1 MTRVSAIERNAK
13 TEGKIS
19 FEVSRVVADEMSAV
33 FVRDARFDL
42 LQQARALKDF
52 EAKRAWRIIIRR
64 EQGKP
69 AQRVTRD
76 DAREQIEVIL
86 DHAGMNRLR
95 SEVDHPRS
103 RLGQEQEEEKEAF
116 FVGLH
121 FQAGDGH
128 IDRHRWHDND
138 RLFVLIE
145 GFDRAPERHEFLLE
159 RIKLGGRIL
168 RGKSGG
174 QSNKCGIGIHM
185 RRAYRTW
192 QAVAGGQNSK
202 GHKSQPTVAT
212 FHGTCQEMV
221 GKTRNGSPRRGLT
234 LSASCAL

>member
-1 MTRVSAIERNAK
+1 MTRISTIERNAK

-42 LQQARALKDF
+42 LQKARSLEDF
-52 EAKRAWRIIIRR
+52 EAKRARRIIIRR

-103 RLGQEQEEEKEAF
+103 RLRQEQEEKKEAF

-121 FQAGDGH
+121 FQAGNSQ
-128 IDRHRWHDND
+128 IDRHR
-138 RLFVLIE
+138 
-145 GFDRAPERHEFLLE
+145 
-159 RIKLGGRIL
+159 
-168 RGKSGG
+168 
-174 QSNKCGIGIHM
+174 
-185 RRAYRTW
+185 
-192 QAVAGGQNSK
+192 
-202 GHKSQPTVAT
+202 
-212 FHGTCQEMV
+212 
-221 GKTRNGSPRRGLT
+221 
-234 LSASCAL
+234 

>member
-42 LQQARALKDF
+42 LQEARALKDF
-52 EAKRAWRIIIRR
+52 EAKWAWRIIIRR

-69 AQRVTRD
+69 AQRVPRD

-95 SEVDHPRS
+95 SEVNHPRS
-103 RLGQEQEEEKEAF
+103 RLGQEQEQEKEAF

-121 FQAGDGH
+121 FQASDGH

-145 GFDRAPERHEFLLE
+145 RFDRAPKRHEFLLE
-159 RIKLGGRIL
+159 RIKLGGRVL

-174 QSNKCGIGIHM
+174 QSDKSGIGIHM
-185 RRAYRTW
+185 RRAYRT
-192 QAVAGGQNSK
+192 
-202 GHKSQPTVAT
+202 
-212 FHGTCQEMV
+212 
-221 GKTRNGSPRRGLT
+221 
-234 LSASCAL
+234 